1 MNCIDL
7 RRDALVQPLRL
18 APEAQAHVDACPACR
33 AFIERQRELD
43 AELFETLRV
52 PVPDGLAD
60 RILVAHGIRRRR
72 APIAWAIAATL
83 MVAAGLAVLAPPTFS
98 GRALAGEAIAHVNHE
113 PQAFRI
119 VHRHPAAL
127 LPSELATQGVH
138 LARALGEVTY
148 ATLCPTSAG
157 YAHHFVVATAAGPIT
172 LLLLPADATSRR
184 RTLVESDGMAAIVLP
199 AARGSVA
206 IVAKSR
212 EQALAVE
219 NALIIS

>member
-7 RRDALVQPLRL
+7 RRDALAQPLRL
-18 APEAQAHVDACPACR
+18 VPEAQAHVDACPACR

-83 MVAAGLAVLAPPTFS
+83 VAAAGLAVLAPATFS

-113 PQAFRI
+113 PHALRAI
-119 VHRHPAAL
+119 DRHPAAL
-127 LPSELATQGVH
+127 LPSELEAQGVR
-138 LARALGEVTY
+138 LARALGEVTF
-148 ATLCPTSAG
+148 ATLCPMSAG
-157 YAHHFVVATAAGPIT
+157 HAHHLVVSTPAGPVT
-172 LLLLPADATSRR
+172 LLLMPADATSRR
-184 RTLVESDGMAAIVLP
+184 RTLVESDGMTAIVVP

-206 IVAKSR
+206 IVAQSR

-219 NALIIS
+219 NALIVS

>member
-43 AELFETLRV
+43 TELYDALRV

-72 APIAWAIAATL
+72 APWIWAIAATL
-83 MVAAGLAVLAPPTFS
+83 VVAVGISLVAPPALS
-98 GRALAGEAIAHVNHE
+98 GRALAGEAIAHVHEE
-113 PQAFRI
+113 PQSFRL
-119 VHRHPAAL
+119 VSAHPPAML
-127 LPSELATQGVH
+127 SSELSTQGVR

-157 YAHHFVVATAAGPIT
+157 KGRHLVIATPTGPVT
-172 LLLLPADATSRR
+172 LLLLPSDATRR
-184 RTLVESDGMAAIVLP
+184 RRSLVESDGMTAIAIP
-199 AARGSVA
+199 AARGSIA

-219 NALIIS
+219 NALILS